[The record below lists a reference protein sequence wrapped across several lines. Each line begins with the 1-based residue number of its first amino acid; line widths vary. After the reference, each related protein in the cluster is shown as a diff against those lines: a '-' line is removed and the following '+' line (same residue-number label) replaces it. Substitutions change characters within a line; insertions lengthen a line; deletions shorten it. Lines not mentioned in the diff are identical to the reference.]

1 MGRLLGGPAVA
12 ENSNEKDDLPESS
25 KLDLDAEQSKQTM
38 QILSG
43 LLGSK
48 DIDTMYDSVRQVCV
62 QRARRASRHGLSI
75 VVLDSAGG

>member
-1 MGRLLGGPAVA
+1 M
-12 ENSNEKDDLPESS
+12 PESS

-48 DIDTMYDSVRQVCV
+48 DIDTMYDSARQGEA
-62 QRARRASRHGLSI
+62 QAQAAPHATAFYRGRGAPART
-75 VVLDSAGG
+75 GG